1 MGEKIHVLSAVF
13 GSEYDGFINGANK
26 VIHKSGEVGI
36 AVGRAL
42 AAVDNMLT
50 RLAAAATATAAIVGG
65 TVAKM
70 GGDFLVLEENAKTSF
85 TTLLGSAEAAK
96 EMWLELKQI
105 ARTSPFQLDNISD
118 AARRLLGMGYA
129 GKDIPR
135 VLRAIGDAIA
145 AMGGGQE
152 MIQRVSIALGQIRA
166 KGVVAAEEMLQLA
179 ENGIPAWQMLAD
191 AIGTDIP
198 TAMKLVEQR
207 AVSSDIAIE
216 ALLRGIEQRFG
227 GMSIKMASNWTGLW
241 AAFIDTVKEKSGDVM
256 RPLFNAAKRWLQ
268 QVTDYLSG
276 PAFRG
281 FVGEITIRIQS
292 MVDEVNRLFAD
303 LGRGNG
309 LQNAQSM
316 LLSLLDVIRD
326 AIGWIRDNRG
336 AIEEWGTALGS
347 WLKPIGQLIA
357 AYPQLVMFFALF
369 KVAQLFGITTAVYEV
384 GRAVG
389 VTAKAVYELSRP
401 AEQASVAIKK
411 VAESSNQLTA
421 TQKFLQATS
430 AACVTGVNQVTQ
442 AMSANVSTTAALTVE
457 SVKAANAQ
465 ASMSAQARFFAAST
479 AMASQAT
486 AAVATATSA
495 SVLEMNKAVQA
506 RQAMT
511 GAERFFADSSRATAT
526 IITQAAL
533 PATTAWNNA
542 VQQSTTVTV
551 TAARAKEAMAAAANK
566 TQASLLASSRA
577 VEVLAT
583 AQRGSLI
590 PSLQQVISG
599 IRGLGGGLINVLQTG
614 LQALTQ
620 GTIQFAASLGT
631 QLNQMMSIKSLGYV
645 AVIAGITAAVLQL
658 GAAQRALNAA
668 MADEGVL
675 NDRADRE
682 RRRSQQLTIQ
692 QAADMQPGQEQQQFI
707 QKQLEEARKAAA
719 GRKFQTNMSKQV
731 LKEELARRGWQSD
744 GSDYVFGKDAVIDQ
758 MQKDLARAQALENEA
773 YQFAYQLEDMLTQSQ
788 KQPATPPAGS
798 QPPPTAPPAGA
809 QPPLPFNPN
818 EKQEKKAA
826 AETEK
831 DITSARKQFEQQM
844 ERLFQQGLPE
854 PVVAEFKQRFEA
866 LAAALHNG
874 TMSTEQFE
882 KAVEALGTTADRT
895 AQSTA
900 DMSEFADR
908 MKKAV
913 DQGLPQVV
921 ADQLSQSM
929 AQLAAQF
936 QNGQIT
942 EAQYDA
948 GRSQI
953 QDRAN
958 FVGRLADQRRDFTLK
973 ANENVADGKL
983 TQEQANGYIES
994 LKALQAQLAAGK
1006 MTTFEYQTELAKL
1019 NNLMTNQAQKNAA
1032 ISNSNQKLSD
1042 VLQSLTE
1049 MGLQP
1054 AENDIA
1060 TIRNAFKRLQN
1071 DLREGRISVDEF
1083 NHAIGKL
1090 GDQIS
1095 REAEAAQRAA
1105 LLRGDFANAGNEF
1118 NVQRAIEDRLL
1129 SLRRQQ
1135 FGNTIDNIVQRMTGF
1150 GNAVSTVTG
1159 AINDARQTLRT
1170 GINSTVTF
1178 INEQLNSPIVWDR
1191 IQVLTQ
1197 QIQILSNSMKQA
1209 PTYTIQKRLADQIEA
1224 LNAQLS
1230 AAYEQTAPKFFAP
1243 QGNSRFEDPG
1253 TVMITN
1259 NLTMPNVTSLSQAQI
1274 YDLADKISREQQ
1286 RRGIFR

>member
-13 GSEYDGFINGANK
+13 GSEYNGFITGADK
-26 VIHKSGEVGI
+26 VIRKSGEVGV

-105 ARTSPFQLDNISD
+105 ARTSPFQLDNITD

-129 GKDIPR
+129 GKEIPR

-207 AVSSDIAIE
+207 AVSSEIAIE

-241 AAFIDTVKEKSGDVM
+241 AAFIDTAKEQSGEVM
-256 RPLFNAAKRWLQ
+256 KPLFNAAKRWLQ

-281 FVGEITIRIQS
+281 FVGDITIRIQS
-292 MVDEVNRLFAD
+292 MVDEVNRLLSD
-303 LGRGNG
+303 MGRGNAA
-309 LQNAQSM
+309 QNAQSM

-384 GRAVG
+384 GRAIG
-389 VTAKAVYELSRP
+389 VTAGALYKLTQP
-401 AEQASVAIKK
+401 AENASSSIKK
-411 VAESSNQLTA
+411 AAEASTQLSS
-421 TQKFLQATS
+421 TQKFLQSTS
-430 AACVTGVNQVTQ
+430 AAVVSGVNQTTQ
-442 AMSANVSTTAALTVE
+442 AMSANVSATAALTVE

-465 ASMSAQARFFAAST
+465 ASMSAQARFFSAST

-495 SVLEMNKAVQA
+495 SVLEMNKATQA

-511 GAERFFADSSRATAT
+511 GAERFFADSSRATAS

-551 TAARAKEAMAAAANK
+551 TAARAKEAMAAANNK
-566 TQASLLASSRA
+566 TQASLLASTSSTNA
-577 VEVLAT
+577 AT
-583 AQRGSLI
+583 
-590 PSLQQVISG
+590 
-599 IRGLGGGLINVLQTG
+599 
-614 LQALTQ
+614 
-620 GTIQFAASLGT
+620 ASLGKLKDTVGMLSFGFYGLAAAVGVTIFDSFLTKAKDINEQIRETIKLLAEFRAKETEQNQQNTTEATDPSMTPEQRLAALKAERDRQQEALASQQERYKAT
-631 QLNQMMSIKSLGYV
+631 QDSARAARERRARYFGFNDENLESWAQWMPTVLGG
-645 AVIAGITAAVLQL
+645 AGASADQFEEAVLQEL
-658 GAAQRALNAA
+658 HAAQEQRAAELKRLDA
-668 MADEGVL
+668 E
-675 NDRADRE
+675 
-682 RRRSQQLTIQ
+682 
-692 QAADMQPGQEQQQFI
+692 I
-707 QKQLEEARKAAA
+707 QKAEEAAK
-719 GRKFQTNMSKQV
+719 N
-731 LKEELARRGWQSD
+731 
-744 GSDYVFGKDAVIDQ
+744 
-758 MQKDLARAQALENEA
+758 
-773 YQFAYQLEDMLTQSQ
+773 
-788 KQPATPPAGS
+788 PAKPGEVPPS
-798 QPPPTAPPAGA
+798 APPAGA

-818 EKQEKKAA
+818 EKQDQKAA

-831 DITSARKQFEQQM
+831 DIISARKQFEQMM

-854 PVVAEFKQRFEA
+854 PVVSEFKKRFEA

-882 KAVEALGTTADRT
+882 KAVEALSTTADRT

-900 DMSEFADR
+900 DLSDFAER

-913 DQGLPQVV
+913 DEGLPQVV

-942 EAQYDA
+942 EAQYEA

-958 FVGRLADQRRDFTLK
+958 LVGRLADQRRDFTLK

-1032 ISNSNQKLSD
+1032 ITNSNQKLSD

-1118 NVQRAIEDRLL
+1118 NIQRAIEDRLL
-1129 SLRRQQ
+1129 NMRRQQ
-1135 FGNTIDNIVQRMTGF
+1135 FGDAVDNIVQRMTGF
-1150 GNAVSTVTG
+1150 GNAVSSVAG
-1159 AINDARQTLRT
+1159 AINDARQTIRT
-1170 GINSTVTF
+1170 GVNSTVTF
-1178 INEQLNSPIVWDR
+1178 INEQLNNPIVWDR

-1197 QIQILSNSMKQA
+1197 QIQILSNSMRQA

-1230 AAYEQTAPKFFAP
+1230 AAYEQAVPMFSAP
-1243 QGNSRFEDPG
+1243 QGNSLFEDPG
-1253 TVMITN
+1253 NVTINN
-1259 NLTMPNVTSLSQAQI
+1259 NLSMPNVTNLTQAQI

-1286 RRGIFR
+1286 RRGVFR